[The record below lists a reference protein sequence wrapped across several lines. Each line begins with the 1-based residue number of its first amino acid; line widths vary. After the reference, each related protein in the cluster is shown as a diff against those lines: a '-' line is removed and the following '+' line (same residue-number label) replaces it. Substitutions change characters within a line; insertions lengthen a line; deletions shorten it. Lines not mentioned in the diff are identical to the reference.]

1 MTDYLTPDGTR
12 AIFCQTLFVRV
23 RQHLTLEGLC
33 PTATACGHPVGDWS
47 TGELRTLIGLTC
59 RTCVRNVTKHGK
71 TLPTPVAKLMLK
83 IAPLVIRMRMDPPER
98 PEPISTDELFPD
110 QKRED

>member
-1 MTDYLTPDGTR
+1 MTDYITPDGTR

-47 TGELRTLIGLTC
+47 TGELRTLVGLTC

-71 TLPTPVAKLMLK
+71 TRPTPVAKLDGGEQYTRTFYGWDK
-83 IAPLVIRMRMDPPER
+83 TPE
-98 PEPISTDELFPD
+98 EW
-110 QKRED
+110 KR